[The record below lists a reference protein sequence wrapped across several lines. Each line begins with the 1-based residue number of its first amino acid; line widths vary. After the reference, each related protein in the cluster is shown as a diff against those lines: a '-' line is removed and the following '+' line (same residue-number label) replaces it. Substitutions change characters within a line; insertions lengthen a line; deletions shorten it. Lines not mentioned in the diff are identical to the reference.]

1 MPGYVLSA
9 PQAEVRMIMTRFLG
23 AATVAIFM
31 IGVAAVHAPS
41 GPAKADGY
49 QMTVDASEAA
59 ARTVRGPVPI
69 GHCKS
74 PQRRR

>member
-1 MPGYVLSA
+1 MSFLHHKRRF
-9 PQAEVRMIMTRFLG
+9 RMIMTRFLG

-59 ARTVRGPVPI
+59 ARTVRGQY
-69 GHCKS
+69 H
-74 PQRRR
+74 RAL